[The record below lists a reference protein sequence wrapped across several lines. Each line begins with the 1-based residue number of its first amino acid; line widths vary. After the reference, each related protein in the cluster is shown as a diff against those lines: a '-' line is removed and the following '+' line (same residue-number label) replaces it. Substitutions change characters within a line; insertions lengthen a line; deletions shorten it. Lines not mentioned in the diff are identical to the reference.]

1 MKQLLS
7 ILLVLTLL
15 LGAVPGVAQD
25 APVAPDAVV
34 PADPASENEDGIVFD
49 PSEEVQLD
57 DIAGAYTDAAE
68 SFKKI
73 GDMTNILL
81 IGMDTRPGQKTGRSD
96 SMILFTLDAKHNCI
110 KMTSFLRD
118 LYVEIPGHKSNR
130 LNAAIV
136 YGGPELLKETLRQ
149 NFGVEVDYYVG
160 VNFSLL
166 ASVID
171 QLGGLTLTVEK
182 RYVPRINAIIDWDN
196 DVLGISHDDGKL
208 VVSDDVFDEDGKAD
222 LLLTGKQAEAWSRF
236 RYGVPGDG
244 DFDRSDRQRELILVA
259 MKKLQS
265 MSMSELVQ
273 LAIANIGNVVTDMS
287 VVDLMQIAPAAFELR
302 NSEVRQ
308 LLIPIKG
315 KYKDAIVSKMAVYLP
330 NRVANMNAFTEFIL
344 AE

>member
-25 APVAPDAVV
+25 APVAQDAIV
-34 PADPASENEDGIVFD
+34 PADPAPENEDGIVFD

-130 LNAAIV
+130 
-136 YGGPELLKETLRQ
+136 
-149 NFGVEVDYYVG
+149 
-160 VNFSLL
+160 
-166 ASVID
+166 
-171 QLGGLTLTVEK
+171 GLTLTVEK

-265 MSMSELVQ
+265 MSM
-273 LAIANIGNVVTDMS
+273 
-287 VVDLMQIAPAAFELR
+287 
-302 NSEVRQ
+302 
-308 LLIPIKG
+308 
-315 KYKDAIVSKMAVYLP
+315 
-330 NRVANMNAFTEFIL
+330 
-344 AE
+344 